1 MHVIHTLRHYT
12 HSHTHAHGSYELDAR
27 RTMVAVCCPQR
38 RVAIAR
44 RRAPPPAAAQ
54 VAGEAGRRAAVI
66 VHHHDSSTRRAPA
79 PCHGRSTRCSATD
92 GGLGGA
98 HGGGLSGPRHAAQAA
113 VRQFKTPPNPTS
125 PHTSKQAHKHTHTA
139 TQVSTPHTLR
149 VPSPPWCVAH
159 EMKLRCAAAAPHL
172 HMCDGGWRPSAAAA
186 RAPSGGPRHTH
197 RDTHSIL
204 LMTAAVCCVC
214 IVTMTAAEAAVR
226 RVGARSLTAL
236 RAQASTTAAA
246 GSNTP
251 HTLPT
256 QP

>member
-12 HSHTHAHGSYELDAR
+12 HSHTHAHGSYELDDR

-54 VAGEAGRRAAVI
+54 VAGEAGRRAAVM
-66 VHHHDSSTRRAPA
+66 VHHHDSSTRRAPV
-79 PCHGRSTRCSATD
+79 PCHERSTRWSAPD
-92 GGLGGA
+92 GGLRGA
-98 HGGGLSGPRHAAQAA
+98 HGGGGSPGHATPRRLLSDNSKRHPTQQVHTQA
-113 VRQFKTPPNPTS
+113 N
-125 PHTSKQAHKHTHTA
+125 KHTNT

-197 RDTHSIL
+197 RGTHSIL

-236 RAQASTTAAA
+236 RAQASTTAA
-246 GSNTP
+246 GSTTP
-251 HTLPT
+251 HTQPT

>member
-12 HSHTHAHGSYELDAR
+12 HSHTHAHGSYELDDR

-54 VAGEAGRRAAVI
+54 VAGEAGRRAAVM
-66 VHHHDSSTRRAPA
+66 VHHHVSSACCAPV
-79 PCHGRSTRCSATD
+79 PCHERSTRCSAPD
-92 GGLGGA
+92 GGLRGA
-98 HGGGLSGPRHAAQAA
+98 HGGGALRATPRSAGCCPTIQNATQ
-113 VRQFKTPPNPTS
+113 PNKSTHKQTS
-125 PHTSKQAHKHTHTA
+125 TQTHKH

-197 RDTHSIL
+197 RSTHSIL

-226 RVGARSLTAL
+226 RVGPRSLTAL
-236 RAQASTTAAA
+236 RAQASTTAA
-246 GSNTP
+246 GSTTP
-251 HTLPT
+251 HTQPT